1 MESIAGLDWRA
12 NIFAAPKKF
21 DFQVYNE
28 FKSLLILV
36 AHATTTNACSA
47 TTQLLTCLTAISV
60 W

>member
-1 MESIAGLDWRA
+1 MESIAGLAWRA

-28 FKSLLILV
+28 FQSLLILV

-47 TTQLLTCLTAISV
+47 TTQLL
-60 W
+60 